1 MTEDEKRE
9 HALRIASIEL
19 VDIEFCAVYEDEELE
34 DATEADWRDIHNIIV
49 SQVRVSIED

>member
-9 HALRIASIEL
+9 HALRIASIIL
-19 VDIEFCAVYEDEELE
+19 VDLEFSDVYEDEDLE
-34 DATEADWRDIHNIIV
+34 GASEADWDDIHNIIV